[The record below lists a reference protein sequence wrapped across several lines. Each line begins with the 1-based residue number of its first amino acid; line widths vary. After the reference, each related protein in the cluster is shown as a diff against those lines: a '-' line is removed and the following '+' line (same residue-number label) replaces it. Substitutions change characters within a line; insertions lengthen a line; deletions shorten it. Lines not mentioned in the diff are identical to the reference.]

1 MNKFAFAAAF
11 AALSVTTV
19 SAADLS
25 TPFKPA
31 AAVYSPASAFNWS
44 GFYAGANV
52 GYGWADMTA
61 GGPTQRLQGLLGG
74 VQVGYNHD
82 LGGVVLGLEGDLQLS
97 GVKHTAALGAS
108 SGTFSID
115 QFGTLRGRVGLAA
128 DRFLPYV
135 TGGLAVANNHIAIS
149 GVGVNYDESK
159 VSVGW
164 TIGGGVEFAATD
176 NITLK
181 AEYLYA
187 DFGKANFAGPAGLAA
202 ADVTTKASIV
212 RTGVN
217 FKF

>member
-1 MNKFAFAAAF
+1 MNKFVFAAAF
-11 AALSVTTV
+11 AAVSVTTV

-25 TPFKPA
+25 TPYKPSP
-31 AAVYSPASAFNWS
+31 AVYSPASAFSWS

-52 GYGWADMTA
+52 GYGWADMAA
-61 GGPTQRLQGLLGG
+61 GGPAQRLQGLLGG
-74 VQVGYNHD
+74 VQVGYNYD

-97 GVKHTAALGAS
+97 GVKHTETAGVAT
-108 SGTFSID
+108 GTFSVD

-135 TGGLAVANNHIAIS
+135 TGGLAVANNHININGGGA
-149 GVGVNYDESK
+149 NYDESK

-164 TIGGGVEFAATD
+164 TIGAGVEFAASD
-176 NITLK
+176 NITIK

-187 DFGKANFAGPAGLAA
+187 DFGKASFAGPAGLAA

>member
-1 MNKFAFAAAF
+1 VSA
-11 AALSVTTV
+11 V

-25 TPFKPA
+25 TPYQPR

-74 VQVGYNHD
+74 VQAGYNYD
-82 LGGVVLGLEGDLQLS
+82 LGGVVLGIEADLQLS
-97 GVKHTAALGAS
+97 GVRYSETAGAAT
-108 SGTFSID
+108 GTFSVD

-135 TGGLAVANNHIAIS
+135 TGGLAVANNHISINGGGA
-149 GVGVNYDESK
+149 NYDESK

-187 DFGKANFAGPAGLAA
+187 DFGKASFAGPAGLAA